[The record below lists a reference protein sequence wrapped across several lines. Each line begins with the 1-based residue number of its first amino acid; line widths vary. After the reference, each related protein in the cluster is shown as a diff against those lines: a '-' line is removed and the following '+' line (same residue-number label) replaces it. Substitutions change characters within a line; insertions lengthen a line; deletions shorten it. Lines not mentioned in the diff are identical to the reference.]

1 MITKTKL
8 IFYAIG
14 LFIVIALLIFRYT
27 QKSNDDLTFK
37 REDKTYHFEQIIKKI
52 DSDTTELLNH
62 IIALDGPVKK
72 ITQDS
77 GSITFELG
85 YDSIMSSII
94 CDIDKRH
101 LSDFEQIKQNDI
113 IQVTGMVSA
122 ISYDPNSI
130 FGNTLNLTF
139 CVKN

>member
-27 QKSNDDLTFK
+27 QKSNDDLTYK
-37 REDKTYHFEQIIKKI
+37 QADATYNFADIISKL
-52 DSDTTELLNH
+52 DTDTSQLLNH
-62 IIALDGPVKK
+62 IIALEGPIKK
-72 ITQDS
+72 ITKDS
-77 GSITFELG
+77 NAITFEIG

-101 LSDFEQIKQNDI
+101 LKDFEQIKQNEL
-113 IQVTGMVSA
+113 IQVKGLVTA
-122 ISYDPNSI
+122 IDYDPNSV

-139 CVKN
+139 CVKK

>member
-37 REDKTYHFEQIIKKI
+37 REYASYQFDQIIKKI
-52 DSDTTELLNH
+52 DSDTSELLNQ
-62 IIALDGPVKK
+62 IISLDGPVKK
-72 ITQDS
+72 ITKDS

-85 YDSIMSSII
+85 YDSLVSSVI

-113 IQVTGMVSA
+113 IKVKGMVSA